1 MLAELW
7 PPRAEFRRLSD
18 DEHKCWKCF
27 FVFFFCSCTRLIG
40 QRSVRVAREAS
51 GEGAGDGDGAGRGPF
66 DRRAAPRRAA
76 PPANAA
82 LHSLC
87 LYTTSILGSPG
98 WIFQL
103 QLIIFKCTS
112 TKIKIWA
119 IRMQTQLSD
128 MRSALLFFPSSLFS
142 NLHFTLRRRVS
153 DWAWRTHPFLQFAL
167 AVPAGVFI
175 FGTAQTHTTR
185 AHTHTPPHTR
195 AIQFPV
201 ETERKYPLRKRKKK
215 TETKKKINKY
225 KPCCCLLYWCP
236 FLTPSSAPAAG
247 PLSQF
252 RGPFSWR
259 RRGRRRENYK
269 LKQLHVS
276 PAVDTQ
282 RSQVWF
288 MVLAPTMRG
297 K

>member
-1 MLAELW
+1 MSTSVENV
-7 PPRAEFRRLSD
+7 FLSF
-18 DEHKCWKCF
+18 F
-27 FVFFFCSCTRLIG
+27 FVPVHVWLDRG
-40 QRSVRVAREAS
+40 ASVSRVKRQGKERETATARAVARS
-51 GEGAGDGDGAGRGPF
+51 T
-66 DRRAAPRRAA
+66 AAPRRATRQRCVT
-76 PPANAA
+76 
-82 LHSLC
+82 LFMSLYNKYSGIPR
-87 LYTTSILGSPG
+87 LDI
-98 WIFQL
+98 
-103 QLIIFKCTS
+103 S
-112 TKIKIWA
+112 TATDNIQMYKYKNKN
-119 IRMQTQLSD
+119 LSD
-128 MRSALLFFPSSLFS
+128 PNANSAVRHEICSSFFSLLFVFQSPFHTQTKSFWLSVENTSVSPICPRGSCRSL
-142 NLHFTLRRRVS
+142 HLRHGTN
-153 DWAWRTHPFLQFAL
+153 THHSC
-167 AVPAGVFI
+167 
-175 FGTAQTHTTR
+175 T
-185 AHTHTPPHTR
+185 HTHTPPHTR

-269 LKQLHVS
+269 LKQLYVS

>member
-1 MLAELW
+1 M
-7 PPRAEFRRLSD
+7 
-18 DEHKCWKCF
+18 
-27 FVFFFCSCTRLIG
+27 FFCLFFLFLYTSDWTEERPCRAW
-40 QRSVRVAREAS
+40 SVRGRS
-51 GEGAGDGDGAGRGPF
+51 GRRRRRGPWPV
-66 DRRAAPRRAA
+66 RPPRRATRQRCVT
-76 PPANAA
+76 
-82 LHSLC
+82 LFMSL
-87 LYTTSILGSPG
+87 YNKYSGIPRVD
-98 WIFQL
+98 I
-103 QLIIFKCTS
+103 S
-112 TKIKIWA
+112 TATDNIQMYKYKNKN
-119 IRMQTQLSD
+119 LSD
-128 MRSALLFFPSSLFS
+128 PNANSAVRHEICSSFFSLLFVFQSPFHTQTKSFWLSVENTSVSPICSRGSCRSL
-142 NLHFTLRRRVS
+142 HLRHGTNTHHS
-153 DWAWRTHPFLQFAL
+153 CTHTHPHA
-167 AVPAGVFI
+167 
-175 FGTAQTHTTR
+175 
-185 AHTHTPPHTR
+185 R

-225 KPCCCLLYWCP
+225 KPCCWLLYWCP